1 MFTPLRLSCWF
12 RRALY
17 SVLTLM
23 FVTGVGWLAADW
35 QKSSPQGDVWQT
47 IAAWLLMV
55 HGGGAM
61 ATLLLIGALVPLHM
75 HRGWR
80 AKRNRIS
87 GGVMALENAVL
98 IATSFGLYYVG
109 SDAIRPWMSDIHIGA
124 GFGLPLLLVVHIL
137 LGRRTARQKTQAP
150 LQRACEVDLFD
161 ADDHRPRRR

>member
-1 MFTPLRLSCWF
+1 LQLSCWF

-23 FVTGVGWLAADW
+23 FVTGVVWLAADW
-35 QKSSPQGDVWQT
+35 QKSGPQGDLWQS

-61 ATLLLIGALVPLHM
+61 ATLLFIGALVPLHM
-75 HRGWR
+75 YRGWR

-87 GGVMALENAVL
+87 GGAMALENAVL

-109 SDAIRPWMSDIHIGA
+109 SDVIRPWMSDIHIGA
-124 GFGLPLLLVVHIL
+124 GFCLPLLLVVHIM
-137 LGRRTARQKTQAP
+137 LGRRSARQRTQAP
-150 LQRACEVDLFD
+150 LESPASPMTR
-161 ADDHRPRRR
+161 